1 MNLLEQQ
8 LHYPFGDTLPA
19 SGATQ
24 EVAPGVKWIRM
35 DLPFALNHI
44 NLWLLRD
51 EMDDPDVPGAKV
63 QGWTIVDCCIS
74 REESKAQ
81 WEAIFATQLEGL
93 PVLRV
98 IVTHMHPDHI
108 GLAHWL
114 CERWTMERQPADEPP
129 PGGPGPLG
137 GLRPAQRRSVGAP
150 WICRLWISSTDY
162 LSARIGS
169 QSTTGFGGESA
180 ARFFAAHG
188 LVDPESIE
196 KIRGRASYYPGMV
209 PAVPASYVR
218 IMDGMTV
225 RIGGR
230 DWRCVSGYG
239 HAPEHIALHCAE
251 LNTLI
256 SGDMVLPRIST
267 NVSVYDMEPESNAL
281 TLFLESIDKFLPLP
295 EDTLVLP
302 SHGKPFRGLHT
313 RIGQLHDHHRDRLAE
328 VTQACTTAPCSAADI
343 LPIMFP
349 RKLDLHQTTFAMGEA
364 VAHLHA
370 LWLGGKLARRLD
382 TDGIYRFSSVGP

>member
-1 MNLLEQQ
+1 MVVYDVYVNVKYTANDDMNLLEQQ
-8 LHYPFGDTLPA
+8 LDYPFGDTLPE
-19 SGATQ
+19 SGMTM

-35 DLPFALNHI
+35 ALPFALNHI

-51 EMDDPDVPGAKV
+51 EMDDPDRAGAKI

-74 REESKAQ
+74 RDESKAQ
-81 WEAIFATQLEGL
+81 WEAVFATQLEGL

-98 IVTHMHPDHI
+98 VVTHMHPDHI

-114 CERWTMERQPADEPP
+114 CERWTTPKHVCM
-129 PGGPGPLG
+129 
-137 GLRPAQRRSVGAP
+137 
-150 WICRLWISSTDY
+150 LWISATDY

-188 LVDPESIE
+188 LVDPESVE

-230 DWRCVSGYG
+230 DWRCISGYG
-239 HAPEHIALHCAE
+239 HAPEHIALHCEA
-251 LNTLI
+251 LDTLI

-328 VTQACTTAPCSAADI
+328 VMAACTAAPCSAADI

-370 LWLGGKLARRLD
+370 LWFGGKLTRRLD
-382 TDGIYRFSSVGP
+382 SDGIYRFSSVGP

>member
-1 MNLLEQQ
+1 MPVYDVYVNVKYTVNIAMNLLEQQ

-19 SGATQ
+19 SGTTL
-24 EVAPGVKWIRM
+24 EVAAGVKWIRM
-35 DLPFALNHI
+35 ALPFALDHI

-51 EMDDPDVPGAKV
+51 EMDDPNRAGAKI
-63 QGWTIVDCCIS
+63 QGWTLVDCCIS

-81 WEAIFATQLEGL
+81 WEAIFASQLEGL

-114 CERWTMERQPADEPP
+114 CERWTTATH
-129 PGGPGPLG
+129 
-137 GLRPAQRRSVGAP
+137 V
-150 WICRLWISSTDY
+150 CRLWISATDY
-162 LSARIGS
+162 HSARIGS

-180 ARFFAAHG
+180 ARFFASHG
-188 LVDPESIE
+188 LVDPEAIE

-230 DWRCVSGYG
+230 NWRCISGYG

-251 LNTLI
+251 TGTLI

-267 NVSVYDMEPESNAL
+267 NVSVYDLEPESNAL
-281 TLFLESIDKFLPLP
+281 TLFLESIDKFLPLDK
-295 EDTLVLP
+295 ETLVLP

-328 VTQACTTAPCSAADI
+328 VMQACEAAPCSAADI

-370 LWLGGKLARRLD
+370 LWFQEKLMRRLD
-382 TDGIYRFSSVGP
+382 ADGIYRFSGVSA

>member
-1 MNLLEQQ
+1 MVLHDVYVNVKYTANDDMNLLEQQ
-8 LHYPFGDTLPA
+8 LDYPFGDTLPA
-19 SGATQ
+19 TGTTL

-51 EMDDPDVPGAKV
+51 EIDDPDAPGAKI
-63 QGWTIVDCCIS
+63 QGWTIIDCCIS

-81 WEAIFATQLEGL
+81 WEAIFATQLQGM

-108 GLAHWL
+108 GLAYWL
-114 CERWTMERQPADEPP
+114 CERWTTAKH
-129 PGGPGPLG
+129 
-137 GLRPAQRRSVGAP
+137 V
-150 WICRLWISSTDY
+150 CRLWISATDY
-162 LSARIGS
+162 HSARIGS

-180 ARFFAAHG
+180 ARFFASHG

-196 KIRGRASYYPGMV
+196 KIRARTAYYPGMV
-209 PAVPASYVR
+209 PSVPASYVR
-218 IMDGMTV
+218 IMDAMTV
-225 RIGGR
+225 RIGNR
-230 DWRCVSGYG
+230 DWRCISGYG
-239 HAPEHIALHCAE
+239 HAPEHIALHCEE
-251 LNTLI
+251 LDTLI

-328 VTQACTTAPCSAADI
+328 VMEACGTKPCSAADI

-370 LWLGGKLARRLD
+370 LWFGGKLQRRLD
-382 TDGIYRFSSVGP
+382 ADGIYRFNSVAG